1 MELYLAQAPLINYI
15 GSAIW
20 IAAPV
25 VITLLVLSTIA
36 RKSKLGTII
45 VGLLLILSSIPI
57 AYMAELSLNGCCGS
71 PNSGYIGMGYLVGA
85 IIAIAGIGIIIFG
98 KKIVKKKIVI

>member
-1 MELYLAQAPLINYI
+1 MEPFFAQAPLINYI
-15 GSAIW
+15 GSAIF

-25 VITLLVLSTIA
+25 VITLLVLSAIA
-36 RKSKLGTII
+36 RKSILGTII

-57 AYMAELSLNGCCGS
+57 AYMAELSLNGCCGVPS
-71 PNSGYIGMGYLVGA
+71 SGYVGMGYITGA
-85 IIAIAGIGIIIFG
+85 IIAIAGLGIIIFV